1 MLHTSKPI
9 GAATAGKYFTEH
21 YVSPEGAYYTQWNS
35 RAGEWHGKYAAEMGL
50 AGEVGGEAFDRL
62 VNGQNPADGEQWI
75 KHRSTHL
82 TASGKELAHR
92 AAWDMTF
99 NAPKEVSLTALVGGD
114 TRVHEAHKAAV
125 RAALD
130 AGEMYTQAHGRE
142 KSTAVTTGK
151 WAVAMFEHDTARPER
166 LDENISNSLL
176 YPAPHVHTHAVL
188 LNMTGADKPRSL
200 ETGELFRVQRLMK
213 GVYQSELKH
222 HLRDLGYEVHEGK
235 NGAAEIQGYS
245 KEYLDAESL
254 RSSRIKLRLE
264 DLGLSGRRSEE
275 IIAHQGRNKK
285 LALTPEEVR
294 VLHLARAAEF
304 GDQPKAVVLAA
315 RQRAKER
322 RPEHQVSAQDVV
334 TFAKRSITE
343 RLAVFDHFDVVSEA
357 LKYGRGYV
365 RVQEVE
371 ANIAERRVSKD
382 RRAPEFIPVSHGR
395 PNAPGLQY
403 TTRDMV
409 ETERDVLA
417 RTRAGRNQVQPI
429 SRSVSE
435 ETIRADFHALNGG
448 RGLNPNQAIAAAGIL
463 QSADRITGLQGSAGT
478 GKTSSTLHVVTAYA
492 RAAGMQIIG
501 LAPTGRARKELE
513 AAGIPA
519 QTIQRFLVRNQTEP
533 GEKERLFIV
542 DESSLV
548 STTQYQELLRRL
560 KPGDRVLEVG
570 DIAQHESVEAAR
582 IFHEQQLGGMQTH
595 RLTKIVRQQSPAL
608 VSVVELL
615 QEGKATAAIRMLGE
629 QGRVSIVEKRKERLD
644 RIATDYAAKP
654 DGTLVIS
661 PDNESRHE
669 LNQLIRGK
677 LRASGQLGQDMV
689 NARILVARQDL
700 TKEDR
705 KLAGSYEV
713 GMVIRYQSPSKSLG
727 LVAKDYA
734 TVLDRHTGQNT
745 VTVQTAA
752 GKNITYD
759 PRQHHGVELFDPQ
772 QRAVARGDAITFR
785 SSWKERGITT
795 GDRAIIENID
805 GRGNAK
811 AVLEDRNRT
820 LQFNL
825 REFQHFDYA
834 YASTSYYS
842 QGATGGRT
850 LVHMETAGKGAKALL
865 TAAMAYVAL
874 SRGRHEMRVY
884 TDDQPRL
891 ERIFETNEVKKMA
904 MSPQQIGRFVT

>member
-21 YVSPEGAYYTQWNS
+21 YVSPEGAYYTQGNS

-382 RRAPEFIPVSHGR
+382 RQAPEFIPVSHGR

-435 ETIRADFHALNGG
+435 ETIRADFQALNGG

-533 GEKERLFIV
+533 REKARLFIV
-542 DESSLV
+542 GESSLV

-772 QRAVARGDAITFR
+772 QRAVAPGDAITFR

-842 QGATGGRT
+842 QGATGGPHFGPHGNDGQR
-850 LVHMETAGKGAKALL
+850 GQGAADSGYGLRCAEPGP
-865 TAAMAYVAL
+865 T
-874 SRGRHEMRVY
+874 
-884 TDDQPRL
+884 
-891 ERIFETNEVKKMA
+891 
-904 MSPQQIGRFVT
+904 